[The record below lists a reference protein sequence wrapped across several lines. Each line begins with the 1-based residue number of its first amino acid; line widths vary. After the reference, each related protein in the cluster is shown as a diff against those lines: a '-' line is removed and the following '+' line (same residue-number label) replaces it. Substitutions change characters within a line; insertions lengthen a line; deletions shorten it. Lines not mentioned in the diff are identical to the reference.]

1 MNPIETFIDFVI
13 NLDKYLGVLIQIFG
27 SWTYLVLFFIIFSE
41 TGLVVFPFLPG
52 DSLIFLCGAFA
63 AVGSFNLEL
72 LFVVL
77 SLAAIIGDT
86 VNYWIGHFLGPKV
99 FKKEN
104 ARFFK
109 KKYLDDTEKFY
120 EKHGGKTII
129 IARFIPIIRT
139 FAPFVAGIGK
149 MSYGKFITYN
159 IVGGIA
165 WVAIFLLGGYFFGA
179 IPIVKENMTL
189 VIYSIIVISL
199 LPSAIKVLQHY
210 TKK

>member
-1 MNPIETFIDFVI
+1 MNIIETFIDFVI

-27 SWTYLVLFFIIFSE
+27 SWTYLVLFVIIFCE
-41 TGLVVFPFLPG
+41 TGLVVFPFFPG

-72 LFVVL
+72 LFVIL

-86 VNYWIGHFLGPKV
+86 INYWIGHFLGPKV

-120 EKHGGKTII
+120 EKHGAITII
-129 IARFIPIIRT
+129 LARFIPIIRT

-149 MSYGKFITYN
+149 MSYGKFLTYN
-159 IVGGIA
+159 IVGGIG
-165 WVAIFLLGGYFFGA
+165 WVAIFLLGGYFFGT
-179 IPIVKENMTL
+179 IPVVKENMTL
-189 VIYSIIVISL
+189 VIYSIIAISL
-199 LPSAIKVLQHY
+199 LPSAVKVIQHSIK
-210 TKK
+210 K